1 MELAAPAGNIEKL
14 KYAWAYGADAA
25 YIGLKNFSLRIKA
38 DNFSHDESADVVR
51 LKNEFLGKKLYC
63 ALNISFHNQDIDQFI
78 AEIDAY
84 RRFPFDAFIVQD
96 IGIVELL
103 QKHFPG
109 VALHLST
116 QANCINREAA
126 KQYLRMG
133 FRRIVLGRETSLVEI
148 REIKDA
154 VPDME
159 LEAFVHGAMCIAYSG
174 RCLLSAYLAGRSAN
188 AGYCSHTCRWD
199 YRVLAKMPQDGQ
211 LYIDEKQ
218 RPNEFFPVF
227 EGENFT
233 AVLSSKDLCMI
244 DHLSDMQNA
253 GVDALKIEGR
263 MKSVYYT
270 ALVTRAYRKALD
282 ALAGKISQGEADPFI
297 RELYNTSHREFSTG
311 FYYSREEADST
322 AAGEPSRTY
331 QLVGII
337 GAKLT
342 TSDAGWHFYN
352 FVAMNKFDAG
362 TPLEIITPAT
372 AAIPLSSENYRL
384 INPETGEERAWV
396 SHGHPCLLYTPLELG
411 EGDLARIGLKKQ

>member
-1 MELAAPAGNIEKL
+1 
-14 KYAWAYGADAA
+14 
-25 YIGLKNFSLRIKA
+25 
-38 DNFSHDESADVVR
+38 
-51 LKNEFLGKKLYC
+51 LYC

-109 VALHLST
+109 VPLHLST

-133 FRRIVLGRETSLVEI
+133 FERIVLGRETALAEI

-199 YRVLAKMPQDGQ
+199 YRVLAKMPQDGHFY
-211 LYIDEKQ
+211 YIEEKQ

-227 EGENFT
+227 EGDNFT

-244 DHLSDMQNA
+244 DHLADMQNA

-282 ALAGKISQGEADPFI
+282 ALVGKITQDEAEPFI

-311 FYYSREEADST
+311 FYYTAHETSQRAGIDSEADIT
-322 AAGEPSRTY
+322 TAGEPSRTY
-331 QLVGII
+331 QLAGII

-362 TPLEIITPAT
+362 TPLEIITPTT
-372 AAIPLSSENYRL
+372 AAIPLVPENYRL

-396 SHGHPCLLYTPLELG
+396 SHGHPCLLYTSLALS
-411 EGDLARIGLKKQ
+411 EGDLVRKIAVM